1 MAVVDAEGRLF
12 GRFNLLD
19 AAVVVIVLV
28 TAALSAVGYGLLR
41 VPTAPHITEVNPS
54 TLTAGSGLRVDIRG
68 DNILPYLRAYLQRTG
83 ESKVPMHDVSGGY
96 DAYTLVNYAR
106 AVLLVESPSLAEV
119 RLPEG
124 LLPGTY
130 DLILHNESKIVAVR
144 PSAFT
149 ITPTPV
155 VTKLSTDP
163 EAAVR
168 VSGAFTGLTTEA
180 AAAIT
185 VGTKLPRGA
194 PAPWGEILAVK
205 PAVPDNARLD
215 FEAGRLMIHIRNR
228 WQVPATLRIVCMVGQ
243 FKCWLPNA
251 VVVAP
256 GANLSIDVA
265 GSLVNFAVTDV
276 TTDPPEHVTM
286 ATMVVRFLARPE
298 IASMARDQDAD
309 TSPGGDRANPARIV
323 SIQRRGDV
331 TAEVNGRLAD
341 GDVRV
346 PERVAVLECVVRVP
360 LISVETGW
368 QYRSQA
374 IKAGAPLTF
383 QTDRYII
390 RGTIASVT
398 LAPPPS
404 ASATTR

>member
-28 TAALSAVGYGLLR
+28 TAALSVVGYGLLR

-68 DNILPYLRAYLQRTG
+68 DNILPYQRAYLQRTG
-83 ESKVPMHDVSGGY
+83 ESKVPMHDVTGGY
-96 DAYTLVNYAR
+96 DSYTLVNYAR
-106 AVLLVESPSLAEV
+106 AALLVESPTLAEV

-144 PSAFT
+144 LSAFT
-149 ITPTPV
+149 ITPAPV

-180 AAAIT
+180 AATIT
-185 VGTKLPRGA
+185 VGTKLPHGA
-194 PAPWGEILAVK
+194 SAPWGEILAVK
-205 PAVPDNARLD
+205 PVVPDNARLD
-215 FEAGRLMIHIRNR
+215 FEAGRLMVHIRNR

-251 VVVAP
+251 VVIAP
-256 GANLSIDVA
+256 GANLSIDA
-265 GSLVNFAVTDV
+265 AGGSLVNFAVTDV

-298 IASMARDQDAD
+298 IAAMPREQDGD

-331 TAEVNGRLAD
+331 TAELNEALSD
-341 GDVRV
+341 GNIRAS
-346 PERVAVLECVVRVP
+346 ERVAVLECVVRVP
-360 LISVETGW
+360 LIAVETGW

-383 QTDRYII
+383 QTDRYVI
-390 RGTIASVT
+390 RGTVGSVT
-398 LAPPPS
+398 LAPPPTA
-404 ASATTR
+404 ASTR